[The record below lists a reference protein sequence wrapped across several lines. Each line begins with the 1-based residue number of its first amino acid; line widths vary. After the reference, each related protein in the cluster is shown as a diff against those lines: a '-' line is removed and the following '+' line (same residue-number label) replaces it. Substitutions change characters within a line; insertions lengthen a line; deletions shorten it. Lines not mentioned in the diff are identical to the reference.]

1 MNVEDR
7 QHEKFG
13 GRGYAITGHREIMA
27 SLLAAL
33 LIEMASDRDRGLRMN
48 VEDRQHAKS
57 GGRGYAITSHHEI
70 MAPLLIEMG
79 Q

>member
-1 MNVEDR
+1 MASLLAALLIEMASDRDRGLRMNVEDR

-33 LIEMASDRDRGLRMN
+33 LIEM
-48 VEDRQHAKS
+48 
-57 GGRGYAITSHHEI
+57 
-70 MAPLLIEMG
+70 G